1 MMTDRRTEEWPFTHG
16 KMCTAPLHVD
26 ASTPNLEHA
35 SPSVTVE
42 GWKPFSS
49 RVPGR
54 VGFVVAGV
62 IFSIVFIANCWI
74 GDDAFISF
82 RVSDNLI
89 HGYGPRWNVA
99 ERVQVFTNPL
109 WTFLMAGIA
118 AITGEFYYTAMAVSF
133 VVCLFMLAVVWR
145 WLDRPLDGWFA
156 LALLVSSKAF
166 IDYSSSG
173 LEYPLTYLLLATFVA
188 LVIGRGRASQR
199 SPNVPMLILIA
210 SLAFVNRAD
219 MVLLYVPA
227 LAWLVATELRRH
239 GWRAARPML
248 LASAP
253 AWGWLLFAT
262 LYYGFPFPNTY
273 YAKAQSG
280 MPHWLQLRQGFA
292 YTVSSLR
299 FDPITL
305 ATIATAFGVSMV
317 AGTIRTRLLALGAG
331 TYVFYTIWVGGD
343 FMAGRFFAAPFLLST
358 LLLASLPKQPT
369 TAVACVTLIALYNV
383 IAPLAPFKSI
393 PSLEAGWNWR
403 LQNGVKDDRGSTIGG
418 ASPLAFEVFRRMPDN
433 AMAREARSLRA
444 SPERV
449 LVHPWIGEV
458 GFIAGATKYIVDPNG
473 LSDPL
478 LARLPIPPSFYFEF
492 WVSHFTRELPAGYLE
507 SRRLERNVIQ
517 DPLIRD
523 YYDKLLRVT
532 TGPVFS
538 LERFRDMFAL
548 NWQQRDFKTRVKARQ
563 RLDATVRVTNP
574 LFWTHAGWL
583 DEESRL
589 IRSNGQP
596 GYLLMGPG
604 TPLARGV
611 YRVQWVG
618 SVEPRPGTE
627 LGFVEVCHDD
637 CRTQLARSEIGPVDG
652 GTIAQIPF
660 TVPQDVR
667 DVEFRMYVNVAS
679 GINLSHVTITQH

>member
-1 MMTDRRTEEWPFTHG
+1 MTDLGKSERFAHG
-16 KMCTAPLHVD
+16 KMRPAPLHVD
-26 ASTPNLEHA
+26 APTPNLGHA
-35 SPSVTVE
+35 SPAFSAE
-42 GWKPFSS
+42 GWKLSS
-49 RVPGR
+49 PRVPAR

-109 WTFLMAGIA
+109 WTFLMAGVA

-133 VVCLFMLAVVWR
+133 VVCLLMLAVVWR
-145 WLDRPLDGWFA
+145 WLDHPLNGWLA
-156 LALLVSSKAF
+156 LALLVSSKSF
-166 IDYSSSG
+166 VDYSSSG
-173 LEYPLTYLLLATFVA
+173 LEYPLTYLLLSIFVA
-188 LVIGRGRASQR
+188 VLVGRQPASEP
-199 SPNVPMLILIA
+199 SPRVPLLIFIA

-227 LAWLVATELRRH
+227 LAWLVASDLRRH

-248 LASAP
+248 LAAAP

-262 LYYGFPFPNTY
+262 VYYGFPFPNTY

-305 ATIATAFGVSMV
+305 ATIATAVGVSMV
-317 AGTIRTRLLALGAG
+317 AGTRRTRLLALGAG
-331 TYVFYTIWVGGD
+331 SYVFYTIWVGGD

-358 LLLASLPKQPT
+358 LLLASLPKQSM
-369 TAVACVTLIALYNV
+369 TALACVMLIALYNV
-383 IAPLAPFKSI
+383 IFPLAPFKSI
-393 PSLEAGWNWR
+393 PDLEAGWNWR
-403 LQNGVKDDRGSTIGG
+403 LQNGVKDDRGSTIAG

-444 SPERV
+444 SPDPV

-458 GFIAGATKYIVDPNG
+458 GFIAGPTKYIIDPNA

-492 WVSHFTRELPAGYLE
+492 WVSHFTRELPAGYIE
-507 SRRLERNVIQ
+507 SRREQRNLIQ
-517 DPLIRD
+517 DPVIHEHF
-523 YYDKLLRVT
+523 DKLLRVT

-538 LERFRDMFAL
+538 IARFKDILAL
-548 NWQQRDFKTRVKARQ
+548 NWHQRSFKAQVKARQ
-563 RLDATVRVTNP
+563 RLNATVRVTNP

-604 TPLARGV
+604 TPLSRGV
-611 YRVQWVG
+611 YKVQWGG
-618 SVEPRPGTE
+618 SVAQRSGAG
-627 LGFVEVCHDD
+627 LGFVEICHDD
-637 CRTQLARSEIGPVDG
+637 CRVQLARAEIEPFES
-652 GTIAQIPF
+652 TIARIAV
-660 TVPQDVR
+660 TVPHDVR
-667 DVEFRMYVNVAS
+667 DVEFRMYVNAGN
-679 GINLSHVTITQH
+679 GIDLSYVTITQQ